1 MQSPRPA
8 SRGLSRPSFH
18 PPPALAAPA
27 RDPARTRTPYPH
39 PRDGCGAGQRGS
51 GRPRVPG
58 GSAGPPRLGLPHAGR
73 PPSRRP
79 PPPGGPTRP
88 GRPPS
93 TYPEGV
99 GAIGAAEAAE
109 LHAAGGRAY
118 GPGGRRLLATAAAA
132 GGREEAAE
140 GAGAATPPGWPARHG
155 DAAPRP
161 APPRRPALL
170 LPRGV
175 GRLCCASPRPACR
188 PRLYCS
194 AGGPGGCAC
203 PPGAAGT
210 SAVGPCH
217 PFSSPSVAATTTA
230 TVRVTP
236 GETGFRALG
245 QPRECP
251 TAQLRPRCIV
261 TSDTEV
267 E

>member
-161 APPRRPALL
+161 GAPLSCC
-170 LPRGV
+170 RG
-175 GRLCCASPRPACR
+175 AW
-188 PRLYCS
+188 
-194 AGGPGGCAC
+194 GGC
-203 PPGAAGT
+203 
-210 SAVGPCH
+210 
-217 PFSSPSVAATTTA
+217 VA
-230 TVRVTP
+230 P
-236 GETGFRALG
+236 LRALPVAPG
-245 QPRECP
+245 S
-251 TAQLRPRCIV
+251 TAQLGARAAARVLRERRGPLRSAPATRFPVPRWRRRQRQP
-261 TSDTEV
+261 
-267 E
+267 